1 MYKEIP
7 ASVTAFFRDNIPAVR
22 YGRLTIDFII
32 INGQIARVDKTLTEQ
47 TKTNERRYP

>member
-7 ASVTAFFRDNIPAVR
+7 ASVTAFFRDYIPSIR

-32 INGQIARVDKTLTEQ
+32 INGKLARVDKTITEQ
-47 TKTNERRYP
+47 TKNQ